1 MPRYD
6 QKQIAA
12 ELTATA
18 LGNAHFGNAL
28 RVAKDIPGTTPLECS
43 LLDRFATGRH
53 TAEDGR
59 DLQHFANKLL
69 LTPIQLDKQIRRDS
83 VFTNAPG
90 ELGGLWGQVCAVEN
104 EMAEKL
110 QSLPPGTAAVSGE
123 HAWFLEDDGEFLILM
138 HAAPI
143 GTLAGTIAAASSR
156 FDFNLEAVDVD
167 EDMLTDYVATV
178 NNAMADFKTIQM
190 RAADDTIEPYTHPSM
205 KG

>member
-1 MPRYD
+1 MAKYD

-69 LTPIQLDKQIRRDS
+69 RTPIQLDKQIRRDS

-104 EMAEKL
+104 EMAERL

-123 HAWFLEDDGEFLILM
+123 HAWFLEDDGEFLVLM
-138 HAAPI
+138 HA
-143 GTLAGTIAAASSR
+143 TLANGAPVNVNSR
-156 FDFNLEAVDVD
+156 FNFDLEAVDVD
-167 EDMLTDYVATV
+167 EDMLMDYIALA

-190 RAADDTIEPYTHPSM
+190 RAAGDTIEPYTHPSM

>member
-1 MPRYD
+1 MSKYD

-28 RVAKDIPGTTPLECS
+28 RVAKDIPGTTAQDRS
-43 LLDRFATGRH
+43 LLDRWATGKNS
-53 TAEDGR
+53 AEDGR

-69 LTPIQLDKQIRRDS
+69 LTPKPIKKDR

-90 ELGGLWGQVCAVEN
+90 ELGDLWGQVCAVEN

-110 QSLPPGTAAVSGE
+110 QSLPLGTTAVSGMD
-123 HAWFLEDDGEFLILM
+123 AWFLEDDGEFLVLM
-138 HAAPI
+138 HVAPVAL
-143 GTLAGTIAAASSR
+143 TLFAASSR
-156 FDFNLEAVDVD
+156 FDFDLEAVDVD
-167 EDMLTDYVATV
+167 EDMLMDYIALV
-178 NNAMADFKTIQM
+178 NNAMADFKTM
-190 RAADDTIEPYTHPSM
+190 PLPAARDTDTHPSM